1 MWYAFRHTGL
11 QQFLYQFRVGESPW
25 RLLKSAQYTYFMKYI
40 GGEKLGK
47 KNKTKQKR
55 SIVFQRNLLPLIQKT
70 AKVFGNFCWEHYH
83 QLFEYIP
90 VWNEKWICVCVC
102 ETPNLFFT
110 CSKSEVYMTIQLFL
124 IQQKYLC
131 MRAFHISYKWYRA
144 LVSDFPSD
152 SSFQP
157 HPRTWHLTQP
167 QQLDLGLRSW
177 QFRNNDWNRLERLEL
192 KEMFISLI

>member
-1 MWYAFRHTGL
+1 
-11 QQFLYQFRVGESPW
+11 
-25 RLLKSAQYTYFMKYI
+25 MKTSKASTVHIFYEI
-40 GGEKLGK
+40 YWGGETGEKKQNK
-47 KNKTKQKR
+47 KNR

-70 AKVFGNFCWEHYH
+70 AKVFGIFCWEHYH
-83 QLFEYIP
+83 QLFAYIP

-124 IQQKYLC
+124 IQQKCLC

-192 KEMFISLI
+192 KEMFISLIWKSSYQGNLRERK